1 MFFLREI
8 AYFCNGGICKMEAIR
23 RILHDEI
30 EKRIRRQKVMLV
42 FGARRVGKTVLLK
55 QIVEN
60 YKGKTLLVNGES
72 MDTVRMLADRSANN
86 YRQLFS
92 GIDLLAID
100 EAQHIPEIGLKLKL
114 LVDELPDIAVIA
126 TGSSSFDLQNQAGE
140 PLVGRS
146 TTFMLTP
153 LSAEELMD
161 SETPFEFASQTDN
174 RIVHG
179 FYPELQSLASETE
192 KREYLTD
199 VVDAYLLRDILAI
212 DGVKH
217 AQKLHDLLRLIAW
230 QVGSEVSLDELGK
243 QLSLSRNTVERYL
256 DLLQKVFVLYRI
268 GGFSRN
274 LRKEVSKSSK
284 WYFQDTGIRNAV
296 LRDFRPFNERQETER
311 GALWEN
317 FIISERIKR
326 NLNHRY
332 GLNFYFWRTYDRQEI
347 DLIEDDGL
355 RLSAFEI
362 KAGNKEPKLPKP
374 FATAY
379 PEADFNTINRNTYL
393 EFIK

>member
-1 MFFLREI
+1 
-8 AYFCNGGICKMEAIR
+8 MEAIR

-72 MDTVRMLADRSANN
+72 MDTVRMLADRSASN

-114 LVDELPDIAVIA
+114 LVDELPGIAVIA

-174 RIVHG
+174 RIVYG
-179 FYPELQSLASETE
+179 FYPELQSLESETE

-332 GLNFYFWRTYDRQEI
+332 GLSFYFWRTYDRQEI

-362 KAGNKEPKLPKP
+362 KAGNKEPKMPKP

-393 EFIK
+393 GFIK

>member
-1 MFFLREI
+1 M
-8 AYFCNGGICKMEAIR
+8 
-23 RILHDEI
+23 
-30 EKRIRRQKVMLV
+30 
-42 FGARRVGKTVLLK
+42 
-55 QIVEN
+55 
-60 YKGKTLLVNGES
+60 
-72 MDTVRMLADRSANN
+72 
-86 YRQLFS
+86 
-92 GIDLLAID
+92 
-100 EAQHIPEIGLKLKL
+100 
-114 LVDELPDIAVIA
+114 
-126 TGSSSFDLQNQAGE
+126 
-140 PLVGRS
+140 
-146 TTFMLTP
+146 
-153 LSAEELMD
+153 
-161 SETPFEFASQTDN
+161 
-174 RIVHG
+174 
-179 FYPELQSLASETE
+179 QSLESETE

-230 QVGSEVSLDELGK
+230 QVGSEVSLDKLGK

-362 KAGNKEPKLPKP
+362 KTGNKEPKMPKP

-379 PEADFNTINRNTYL
+379 PEADYSTINRNTYL
-393 EFIK
+393 EYIK